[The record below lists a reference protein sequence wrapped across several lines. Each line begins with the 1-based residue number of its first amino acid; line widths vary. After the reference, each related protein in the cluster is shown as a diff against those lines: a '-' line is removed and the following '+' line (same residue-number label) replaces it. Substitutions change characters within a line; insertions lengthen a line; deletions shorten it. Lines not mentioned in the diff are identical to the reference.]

1 MIGCSTTG
9 FNMKEFLSTKV
20 SFDGLVLCLGA
31 IVCIFTAT
39 AFLGG
44 IGWLCEIT
52 SHFRVQYAAC
62 LVGMTVFFA

>member
-20 SFDGLVLCLGA
+20 SFDGLMLCLGA
-31 IVCIFTAT
+31 IVCIFIAT

-44 IGWLCEIT
+44 IGWLFEIT